1 MELKD
6 KFVLIVKLSPRGCLS
21 LGAFFYSRII
31 SYLCIMIINTQY
43 KIGEQVFFLQYNK
56 ITNSTIV
63 NIQISVNQLGTFIR
77 YYLSNIEIPLDEK
90 YLFSSKEIL
99 RQSL

>member
-1 MELKD
+1 
-6 KFVLIVKLSPRGCLS
+6 
-21 LGAFFYSRII
+21 
-31 SYLCIMIINTQY
+31 MIINTQY